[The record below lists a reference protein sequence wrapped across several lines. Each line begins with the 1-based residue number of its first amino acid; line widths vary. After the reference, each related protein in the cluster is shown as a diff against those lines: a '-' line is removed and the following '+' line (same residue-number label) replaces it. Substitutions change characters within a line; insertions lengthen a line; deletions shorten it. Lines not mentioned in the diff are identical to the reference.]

1 MPTFGNVVLNEATYV
16 PNDISGGVTRWMD
29 RTNTSPQGFS
39 ELTLS
44 VRPPS
49 NGSKNYRVTSKL
61 RVPVVQS
68 ESSACGCEGD
78 FIRQIACE
86 VTFTIDASSTT
97 SERTEA
103 YERFKDWVND
113 ATNFEA
119 AFQDLI
125 PTYG

>member
-1 MPTFGNVVLNEATYV
+1 MPAFGNVVLNTKTYT
-16 PNDISGGVTRWMD
+16 PNDISGGVTRWME
-29 RTNTSPQGFS
+29 RSSGSPQGFS
-39 ELTLS
+39 PLTLS

-49 NGSKNYRVTSKL
+49 NGSKNYRVTSKML
-61 RVPVVQS
+61 VPVVQS

-78 FIRQIACE
+78 FLRQIAYE
-86 VTFTIDASSTT
+86 VTVTIDASS
-97 SERTEA
+97 SAAERTDA
-103 YERFKDWVND
+103 YERFKAWVND